1 MCLSMVHKFKYLF
14 YIFVLILFLSETTIY
29 CQNDTSSVTVKRYN
43 LAFGNMNK
51 QRKANINVGLVG
63 NLYNLNGVQFNLV
76 SSCIKQN
83 GKGVNW
89 GGAGAFT
96 RNNMSG
102 LQYASII
109 NVVGG
114 QITGLQLSTILNI
127 AKQTKGVQISSFNNM
142 NGNALKG
149 LQLCGI
155 ENISNGVEKGMQLA
169 GITNIA
175 INNMKGFQFSPFNYA
190 DTLNGLQIGL
200 INISIEQQKG
210 VQIGVFNYSRNNTA
224 KKIGLVNL
232 SPLTRIQMM
241 LFGGNASKINI
252 AARFKNNNTYNILG
266 FGTHYMGLDEDFS
279 GSFFYRL
286 GYWKNIFNE
295 KWAVY
300 GDLGFSHIETFQ
312 QNDLETP
319 ERLYSLNTNLS
330 LEYQCFER
338 LGFFVGTGYGV
349 DRYYQHN
356 KNYRKSFLIKIG
368 LILF

>member
-1 MCLSMVHKFKYLF
+1 MVGRIKCLLF
-14 YIFVLILFLSETTIY
+14 CIVLLLSEICVY
-29 CQNDTSSVTVKRYN
+29 SQQDTSLISAKHYN
-43 LAFGNMNK
+43 IALGNMDK

-63 NLYNLNGVQFNLV
+63 DLYNLNGLNFNLV
-76 SSCIKQN
+76 SSWIRQN

-96 RNNMSG
+96 QNNMSG
-102 LQYASII
+102 MQYASVVNI
-109 NVVGG
+109 VGG
-114 QITGLQLSTILNI
+114 KMTGLQLSTILNI
-127 AKQTKGVQISSFNNM
+127 AKHTKGVQISSFNNM
-142 NGNALKG
+142 NASALRG
-149 LQLCGI
+149 FQLCGI
-155 ENISNGVEKGMQLA
+155 ENISAGVEKGMQLA
-169 GITNIA
+169 GVTNIS
-175 INNMKGFQFSPFNYA
+175 INNMQGFQFSPFNYA

-200 INISIEQQKG
+200 INISTEQQKG

-241 LFGGNASKINI
+241 FFGGNASKINL

-266 FGTHYMGLDEDFS
+266 FGTHYMGLDEKFS

-295 KWAVY
+295 KWAIY

-330 LEYQCFER
+330 LEYQRFEH

-356 KNYRKSFLIKIG
+356 KNYRKSFLLKIG
-368 LILF
+368 LVLF